1 MARIF
6 RLTVRSLRDCK
17 SFVRP
22 VNSTFIV
29 SMARKRGTIIWIE
42 YAAARLA
49 LGLLGLLPRSAAI
62 RVATWILL
70 AVPKALPKLRMTGLR
85 NLEIAFP
92 EKSVAEREVLLRGT
106 FENLGRVLGDLSQF
120 PKYTRERL
128 ADLIDFNLDAES
140 EGLYEMQKQGQGIL
154 ITTGHLGNWE
164 MLVLGFAAL
173 YEPISYLARPL
184 DNPKL
189 DDMLNARRTI
199 FGNTPINKKNSARL
213 AIKILSEGGILGILS
228 DVNAQV
234 KEGVFVPFF
243 GVSACT
249 SSGAAVMAIRS
260 NALIYPT
267 FCVWDN
273 AMGRYKF
280 VHGSLL
286 TPASSGDRKQD
297 VIDTTAAF
305 TAEIEKIIRAYPDQW
320 MWIHRRWKTRPPGE
334 PEVY

>member
-1 MARIF
+1 MA
-6 RLTVRSLRDCK
+6 K
-17 SFVRP
+17 
-22 VNSTFIV
+22 
-29 SMARKRGTIIWIE
+29 KRGTIVWVE

-49 LGLLGLLPRSAAI
+49 LALLGLLPRGTAI
-62 RVATWILL
+62 HVATWILL
-70 AVPKALPKLRMTGLR
+70 IVPKVVPKLRDTGLR

-92 EKSVAEREVLLRGT
+92 EKSLAERDAILRGT

-128 ADLIDFNLDAES
+128 AELIDFNLDDETK
-140 EGLYEMQKQGQGIL
+140 GLYEMQKKGRGFL

-228 DVNAQV
+228 DVNAQK

-243 GVSACT
+243 GVPTCT
-249 SSGAAVMAIRS
+249 SSGAALMAIRS

-267 FCVWDN
+267 FCVWDKN
-273 AMGRYKF
+273 TGRYKF

-286 TPASSGDRKQD
+286 TPADSGDRKQD
-297 VIDTTAAF
+297 IVDTTAAF
-305 TAEIEKIIRAYPDQW
+305 TAEIEKIIREYPDQW

-334 PEVY
+334 AEIY

>member
-1 MARIF
+1 
-6 RLTVRSLRDCK
+6 
-17 SFVRP
+17 
-22 VNSTFIV
+22 
-29 SMARKRGTIIWIE
+29 MARKRGNIIWIE
-42 YAAARLA
+42 YAGAWVA
-49 LGLLGLLPRSAAI
+49 LGLLGLLPRGAAI
-62 RVATWILL
+62 RTATWILL
-70 AVPKALPKLRMTGLR
+70 AVPKLLPKLRKTGLR

-92 EKSVAEREVLLRGT
+92 EKTVAERDAILRGT

-120 PKYTRERL
+120 RKYTRERL
-128 ADLIDFNLDAES
+128 AELIDFNLDDETKN
-140 EGLYEMQKQGQGIL
+140 LYEMQKTGQGFL

-184 DNPKL
+184 DNPML
-189 DDMLNARRTI
+189 DDMLNARRTT

-213 AIKILSEGGILGILS
+213 AITILRDGGILGILS

-243 GVSACT
+243 GVPACT

-267 FCVWDN
+267 FCVWDKN
-273 AMGRYKF
+273 IDRYKF
-280 VHGSLL
+280 VHGTLL
-286 TPASSGDRKQD
+286 KPVNSGDRKQD
-297 VIDTTAAF
+297 IIDTTAAF

-320 MWIHRRWKTRPPGE
+320 MWIHRRWKTRPPGK

>member
-1 MARIF
+1 MA
-6 RLTVRSLRDCK
+6 K
-17 SFVRP
+17 
-22 VNSTFIV
+22 
-29 SMARKRGTIIWIE
+29 KRGTIIWIE

-49 LGLLGLLPRSAAI
+49 LGLLGMLPRGAAI

-70 AVPKALPKLRMTGLR
+70 AVPKALPKLRRTGLR

-128 ADLIDFNLDAES
+128 AELVDFRLDDETKA
-140 EGLYEMQKQGQGIL
+140 LYDMNKREKRGVL

-199 FGNTPINKKNSARL
+199 FGNTPINKKNSVML
-213 AIKILSEGGILGILS
+213 AVKILREGGGLGILT
-228 DVNAQV
+228 DVNAHPR
-234 KEGVFVPFF
+234 EGVFVPFF
-243 GVSACT
+243 GVPACT
-249 SSGAAVMAIRS
+249 TAGAAMIALRS
-260 NALIYPT
+260 NAVIFPI
-267 FCVWDN
+267 FCVWDKT
-273 AMGRYKF
+273 ASRYKL
-280 VHGSLL
+280 VHGKLIEP
-286 TPASSGDRKQD
+286 TKTGDHKND
-297 VIDTTAAF
+297 VVETTATY
-305 TAEIEKIIRAYPDQW
+305 TAEIEEIIRAFPDQW
-320 MWIHRRWKTRPPGE
+320 MWIHRRWKTRPAGE
-334 PEVY
+334 DSLY

>member
-1 MARIF
+1 
-6 RLTVRSLRDCK
+6 
-17 SFVRP
+17 
-22 VNSTFIV
+22 
-29 SMARKRGTIIWIE
+29 MARKRGNIIWIE
-42 YAAARLA
+42 YAGAWVA
-49 LGLLGLLPRSAAI
+49 LGLLGLLPRGAAI
-62 RVATWILL
+62 RTATWILL
-70 AVPKALPKLRMTGLR
+70 AVPKLLPKLRKTGLR

-92 EKSVAEREVLLRGT
+92 EKTVAERDAILRGT

-120 PKYTRERL
+120 RKYTRERL
-128 ADLIDFNLDAES
+128 AELIDFNLDDETKN
-140 EGLYEMQKQGQGIL
+140 LYEMQKTGQGFL

-184 DNPKL
+184 DNPML
-189 DDMLNARRTI
+189 DDMLNARRTT

-213 AIKILSEGGILGILS
+213 AIAILRDGGILGILS

-243 GVSACT
+243 GVPACT

-267 FCVWDN
+267 FCVWDKN
-273 AMGRYKF
+273 IDRYKF
-280 VHGSLL
+280 VHGTLL
-286 TPASSGDRKQD
+286 KPVNSGDRKQD
-297 VIDTTAAF
+297 IIDTTAAF
-305 TAEIEKIIRAYPDQW
+305 TAEIEKIVRAYPDQW
-320 MWIHRRWKTRPPGE
+320 MWIHRRWKTRPPGK

>member
-1 MARIF
+1 
-6 RLTVRSLRDCK
+6 
-17 SFVRP
+17 
-22 VNSTFIV
+22 
-29 SMARKRGTIIWIE
+29 MARKRGNIIWIE
-42 YAAARLA
+42 YAGAWVA
-49 LGLLGLLPRSAAI
+49 LGLLGLLPRGAAI
-62 RVATWILL
+62 RTATWILL
-70 AVPKALPKLRMTGLR
+70 AVPKLLPKLRKTGLR

-92 EKSVAEREVLLRGT
+92 EKTVAERDAILRGT

-120 PKYTRERL
+120 RKYTRERL
-128 ADLIDFNLDAES
+128 AELIDFNLDDETKN
-140 EGLYEMQKQGQGIL
+140 LYEMQKTGQGFL

-184 DNPKL
+184 DNPML
-189 DDMLNARRTI
+189 DDMLNARRTT

-213 AIKILSEGGILGILS
+213 AITILRDGGILGILS

-243 GVSACT
+243 GVPACT

-267 FCVWDN
+267 FCVWDKN
-273 AMGRYKF
+273 IDRYKF
-280 VHGSLL
+280 VHGTLL
-286 TPASSGDRKQD
+286 KPVNSGDRKQD
-297 VIDTTAAF
+297 IIDTTAAF
-305 TAEIEKIIRAYPDQW
+305 TAEIEKIVRAYPDQW
-320 MWIHRRWKTRPPGE
+320 MWIHRRWKTRPPGK